1 MKNYIF
7 CLILPFLI
15 SCTGTLKKSWDI
27 NDFSKKKTFTIVSEG
42 GKSYSTAI
50 IKIKGNVDKRICFK
64 IEDNSES
71 DWCNYFDTKDNEIQF
86 KTDFYGVGQFSV
98 YMLPSPGADGNLE
111 LTIELPYYKSF

>member
-50 IKIKGNVDKRICFK
+50 IKIKGNVDKRICFTLD
-64 IEDNSES
+64 EAYGM
-71 DWCNYFDTKDNEIQF
+71 DWCNYFNSKDSEIEF
-86 KTDFYGVGQFSV
+86 NTDFYGVGEFKL
-98 YMLPSPGADGNLE
+98 YMLPSSNVNGDIR
-111 LTIELPYYKSF
+111 LTIELPYTIN